1 MNDRKNIHD
10 KAEAFFENLWRKG
23 DPWELET
30 SAFEQQKYER
40 EIQILNGRHYRNV
53 LEIGCGA
60 GALTRHLAPLSERIL
75 ALDISPVAISRARAM
90 GSDLANVDF
99 RVQNIMEFKLGEQG
113 PWDLLVMNEMIYYVG
128 WLYSFFDVSWFASEL
143 FGATGEGGQ
152 LLMTNTCGGVE
163 DYLMTPA
170 IIRTYCDLFR
180 NVGYTASEEIFHGT
194 KNAVELEVIIALFTK
209 EAAR

>member
-30 SAFEQQKYER
+30 SAFEQQKYGR
-40 EIQILNGRHYRNV
+40 QIQILQERHYRNV

-60 GALTRHLAPLSERIL
+60 GALTRRLAPLTERIL

-99 RVQNIMEFKLGEQG
+99 RVQNIMEFNLDEQG
-113 PWDLLVMNEMIYYVG
+113 PWDLIVMNEMIYYVG

-143 FGATGEGGQ
+143 FRTTAERGQ
-152 LLMTNTCGGVE
+152 LLMTNTCGGVD
-163 DYLMTPA
+163 DYLMTPT
-170 IIRTYCDLFR
+170 IIRTYHDLFR
-180 NVGYTASEEIFHGT
+180 NVGYAASEEIFHGT
-194 KNAVELEVIIALFTK
+194 KNAAELDVIIALFTK

>member
-40 EIQILNGRHYRNV
+40 EIRILHGRHYRNV

-60 GALTRHLAPLSERIL
+60 GALTRFLAPLSERIL

-90 GSDLANVDF
+90 RSDLVNVDF
-99 RVQNIMEFKLGEQG
+99 LVQNIMEFNLDEHG
-113 PWDLLVMNEMIYYVG
+113 PWDLIVMNEMIYYVG

-143 FGATGEGGQ
+143 FRTTGGGGQ
-152 LLMTNTCGGVE
+152 LLMTNTCGGVG

-170 IIRTYCDLFR
+170 IIRTYHDLFR

-194 KNAVELEVIIALFTK
+194 KSAVELDVIIGLFTK

>member
-1 MNDRKNIHD
+1 MSDRKNIHD

-40 EIQILNGRHYRNV
+40 EIQILHGRHYRNV

-60 GALTRHLAPLSERIL
+60 GALTRRLAPLSERIL
-75 ALDISPVAISRARAM
+75 ALDISPVAISRARTM
-90 GSDLANVDF
+90 RSDLANVDF
-99 RVQNIMEFKLGEQG
+99 RVQNIMEFNLDEHA
-113 PWDLLVMNEMIYYVG
+113 PWDLIVMNEMIYYVG
-128 WLYSFFDVSWFASEL
+128 WLYSFFDVSWYASEL
-143 FGATGEGGQ
+143 FRTTGERGQ
-152 LLMTNTCGGVE
+152 LLMTNTCGGVG

-170 IIRTYCDLFR
+170 IIRTYHDLFR

-194 KNAVELEVIIALFTK
+194 KSAVELDVIIGLFTK